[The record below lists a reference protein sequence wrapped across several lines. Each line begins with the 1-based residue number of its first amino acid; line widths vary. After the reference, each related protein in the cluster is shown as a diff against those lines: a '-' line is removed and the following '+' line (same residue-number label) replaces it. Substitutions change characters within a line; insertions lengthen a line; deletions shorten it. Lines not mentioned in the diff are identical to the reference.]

1 MNTQRSQISP
11 EDIAIKDITI
21 EEKGGAQ
28 IASAEIDNDV
38 PTLISLFNSTFEDY
52 NTRLVL
58 GDDEPIYI
66 PAGDDTGYHQIVFAH
81 GFFSSA
87 LHEIAHWCIAGDA
100 VGLAPATAGGAG
112 IARADVDGNGGAYP
126 SDGAAPE
133 GHSPWPLAGH
143 ANAKGLAACVC
154 GSGAGGRVAAVLSVV
169 MDQQEEQLIVN
180 ND

>member
-28 IASAEIDNDV
+28 IANAEIDNDV

-81 GFFSSA
+81 GFFSVSYTH
-87 LHEIAHWCIAGDA
+87 LT
-100 VGLAPATAGGAG
+100 LPT
-112 IARADVDGNGGAYP
+112 
-126 SDGAAPE
+126 SD
-133 GHSPWPLAGH
+133 L
-143 ANAKGLAACVC
+143 V
-154 GSGAGGRVAAVLSVV
+154 
-169 MDQQEEQLIVN
+169 
-180 ND
+180 